1 MHIVR
6 AAIYARVSTKPQAGE
21 DKVSIPDQLRECRKF
36 IEQQEDWH
44 YAGEFVDP
52 GISANTIERPGL
64 KKLLSSLGQFDVVM
78 AWDFDRFYRERRSVA
93 GYILDTL
100 DEHKKQITSI
110 KQPIPIYDPL
120 HYDPRENDTPYMLRE
135 MAGFTSGIDN
145 RRRFRTL
152 QKGLK
157 DRFNQGYMTNPPGYG
172 YKLAVKV
179 EESGKIIKLPRQII
193 PEEARVVRR
202 MYREYLEGKSYHAI
216 ARGLNAEG
224 IPSRK
229 KPYWSDNVVR
239 SILRNPRYCGKL
251 CHSCK
256 TVKGRSKLL
265 PEEQWVT
272 VPGKHE
278 GIISEKVWQQAQVI
292 RKRKQKKPR
301 ALGSKL
307 LLSGL
312 LRCGY
317 CGYGMCK
324 DGSWGGGYYI
334 CGKYKQTGGCQRN
347 GYRRIHLEQEVKTYV
362 LNLLRTEDIFDKVA
376 THQQAEY
383 TTELQDEIERL
394 RKALDAHPERKR
406 KLFDLY
412 EKGDITRVEFLQRN
426 EEHNQ
431 AETQYRELLT
441 QKEATLS
448 QATSQKI
455 GRELFQKTLASLEK
469 NWERS
474 EPVQRKQ
481 KLVALIQKI
490 NIQDRTF
497 RIYLRLGEASP
508 VNVKARAV
516 VASGGPA

>member
-1 MHIVR
+1 MHTVR

-36 IEQQEDWH
+36 IEKEDWH

-64 KKLLSSLGQFDVVM
+64 KKLLSSLGQFDVVL

-93 GYILDTL
+93 GFILDTL
-100 DEHKKQITSI
+100 DEHKKQITSL

-152 QKGLK
+152 QKGLQ
-157 DRFNQGYMTNPPGYG
+157 DRFNQGYMTKPPGYG

-324 DGSWGGGYYI
+324 DGGWGGRMS
-334 CGKYKQTGGCQRN
+334 GKSLK
-347 GYRRIHLEQEVKTYV
+347 
-362 LNLLRTEDIFDKVA
+362 F
-376 THQQAEY
+376 
-383 TTELQDEIERL
+383 EI
-394 RKALDAHPERKR
+394 
-406 KLFDLY
+406 
-412 EKGDITRVEFLQRN
+412 
-426 EEHNQ
+426 
-431 AETQYRELLT
+431 
-441 QKEATLS
+441 
-448 QATSQKI
+448 
-455 GRELFQKTLASLEK
+455 
-469 NWERS
+469 
-474 EPVQRKQ
+474 
-481 KLVALIQKI
+481 
-490 NIQDRTF
+490 
-497 RIYLRLGEASP
+497 
-508 VNVKARAV
+508 
-516 VASGGPA
+516 